1 MRVALIA
8 IDGQPRLA
16 DEQGPVLVGG
26 RALALRQLDFAL
38 AAGAERIIGLGHGA
52 TAEAVALRL
61 ASEAAGVRFQVASGV
76 EGLLGTVGTA
86 DDLLVFMP
94 GLLPEARDALAALEQ
109 GFGVLTL
116 PESVIAQG
124 FERIDRE
131 RAWAGAARVPGNLI
145 ERLSDLA
152 SDVAIPS
159 VLMRLALQ
167 TRVPEQPL
175 DPAAVAAGGW
185 VLVDAGDSTDE
196 AAYELTWLKRNMPV
210 PPDHS
215 LSGRLAMAALRSA
228 ARPILRSRRTP
239 MLWTYGAVLLL
250 LAAVGLAALGPAT
263 WSFAL
268 LTAAVVL
275 GAFGEGAVRLRAAPF
290 GAVSGQGWFA
300 LATDAALVAVI
311 ALGIAGGLVHRLF
324 PALVLLAVFYLPG
337 RFPASVRWAEDRLT
351 LALALLLAAMAG
363 YLGSAVAVLALIGL
377 ALHLDRTRLT
387 QN

>member
-8 IDGQPRLA
+8 IDGQPHLA

-52 TAEAVALRL
+52 TPEAVALRL
-61 ASEAAGVRFQVASGV
+61 ASEAAGARFQVASGV

-94 GLLPEARDALAALEQ
+94 GLLPEARDALVALDQ

-167 TRVPEQPL
+167 TRVPERPL

-185 VLVDAGDSTDE
+185 VLVDADNGTDE
-196 AAYELTWLKRNMPV
+196 AAYELAWLKRNLPV
-210 PPDHS
+210 APAQS
-215 LSGRLAMAALRSA
+215 LSGRLAAAALRSA
-228 ARPILRSRRTP
+228 ARPILRSRRNA
-239 MLWTYGAVLLL
+239 MLWTYGALVLLI
-250 LAAVGLAALGPAT
+250 AAVGLAALGPAT

-268 LTAAVVL
+268 LSVAVVL
-275 GAFGEGAVRLRAAPF
+275 GAFGEGVVRLRAAPF
-290 GAVSGQGWFA
+290 GAVRAHGWFT
-300 LATDAALVAVI
+300 LATDAAFVASI
-311 ALGIAGGLVHRLF
+311 TLGIPGALVHRLF
-324 PALVLLAVFYLPG
+324 PALVLLAVFYLPA
-337 RFPASVRWAEDRLT
+337 RLPAAVRWAEDRLV
-351 LALALLLAAMAG
+351 LALALLLAGAVG
-363 YLGSAVAVLALIGL
+363 YLGVAVAVLALIGL

-387 QN
+387 RN